1 MFKSYYFREVRHNSW
16 YQFVNLMLYFPHT
29 LIKELQPRHNNDE
42 VNRREGILLL
52 FLELFSKYF
61 LLIQGLHILLA
72 RVRKYFFFYQLF
84 KELH

>member
-52 FLELFSKYF
+52 FLELF
-61 LLIQGLHILLA
+61 
-72 RVRKYFFFYQLF
+72 
-84 KELH
+84 